1 MSAIQ
6 FLTTVSRSV
15 KASLF
20 QNADTMQQVGRHT
33 GRLNVVCP
41 SGHLP
46 GFSRGCFGVVRGHRH
61 AAVQLTSPAPAC
73 TSSSCLLPLPREAA

>member
-20 QNADTMQQVGRHT
+20 QNADTMQQVGLLLLSWRYLPDSSQEHIT
-33 GRLNVVCP
+33 DPVLCVATRM
-41 SGHLP
+41 HL
-46 GFSRGCFGVVRGHRH
+46 C
-61 AAVQLTSPAPAC
+61 
-73 TSSSCLLPLPREAA
+73 SSSTKSSTNLSQFKLPVAAGL